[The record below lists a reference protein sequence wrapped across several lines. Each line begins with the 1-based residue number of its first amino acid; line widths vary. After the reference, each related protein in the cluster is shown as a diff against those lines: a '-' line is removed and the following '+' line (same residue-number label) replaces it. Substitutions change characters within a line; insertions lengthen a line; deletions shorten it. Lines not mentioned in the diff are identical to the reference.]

1 MTLRIG
7 TDTVL
12 MIRNVHKPCPRLP
25 CCCHTANCNMSS
37 WVLLNHNGS
46 AADRRCCD
54 CCAAK
59 RYMAQGSKMLLEAN
73 RSGKL
78 GTSLGK
84 LRADWAE
91 SSFNK
96 KNEKYMKHWWHMMTC
111 QMHNEWWH
119 QWKSWMMT
127 MMHHDA
133 PIVAMPVAGPFLT
146 PPQKW
151 PIAVNTPHWRSR
163 MVMENP
169 PLSIHRNP
177 HRNPHKNG

>member
-7 TDTVL
+7 TDTVDTVL
-12 MIRNVHKPCPRLP
+12 MIRNLHKPCPRLP

-96 KNEKYMKHWWHMMTC
+96 KNEKYMKH
-111 QMHNEWWH
+111 
-119 QWKSWMMT
+119 
-127 MMHHDA
+127 
-133 PIVAMPVAGPFLT
+133 
-146 PPQKW
+146 
-151 PIAVNTPHWRSR
+151 
-163 MVMENP
+163 
-169 PLSIHRNP
+169 
-177 HRNPHKNG
+177 